1 MNYDPTT
8 AEIIRSTIESGRQA
22 LDPPREHKR
31 ATKEAIQAA
40 LARLDASYALGN
52 KLKGVKRINVKAMRA
67 LAKKHPVG
75 RSYSNVCKMQQLAEL
90 VPTDADWK
98 TLRSI
103 RMTQSG
109 LPLSWSNVVAL
120 VSLSSWDELLET
132 AKLAALENWS
142 AAETRRHIQ
151 RASGGLNR
159 RPGTGRHVRK
169 VKDLTSGL
177 QQLRLDLQVVQKRVA
192 ILRALQTG
200 KTQQTD
206 VLDKLVALDVAIKVI
221 VAECDSPTTAV
232 ELCAGVP

>member
-1 MNYDPTT
+1 MPP
-8 AEIIRSTIESGRQA
+8 RQPKSSGRQSKA
-22 LDPPREHKR
+22 AAKPSTPREPKR

-52 KLKGVKRINVKAMRA
+52 QLKGVKPITAEAMRA
-67 LAKKHPVG
+67 RAKKHPVG
-75 RSYSNVCKMQQLAEL
+75 KSYSNLCKMRQLAVL
-90 VPTDADWK
+90 VPTAADWK

-103 RMTQSG
+103 RMKQSG
-109 LPLSWSNVVAL
+109 LPLSWTNVVAL
-120 VSLSSWDELLET
+120 VSLNGWNKLLET
-132 AKLAALENWS
+132 AKVAARESWS
-142 AAETRRHIQ
+142 AAETRQSIQ

-159 RPGTGRHVRK
+159 RPGTGRGVHE

-192 ILRALQTG
+192 TLRALQTG

-206 VLDKLVALDVAIKVI
+206 VSDKLVALDVAIKAI

>member
-1 MNYDPTT
+1 MAQPKVKSSSRQSKADAKP
-8 AEIIRSTIESGRQA
+8 ST
-22 LDPPREHKR
+22 PRKPKR

-52 KLKGVKRINVKAMRA
+52 KLKGMKPINAKAMRA

-75 RSYSNVCKMQQLAEL
+75 KSYSNLCKMRQLAKL
-90 VPTDADWK
+90 VPSDADWK

-103 RMTQSG
+103 RMKQSG
-109 LPLSWSNVVAL
+109 LPLSWTNVVAL
-120 VSLSSWDELLET
+120 VSLSSWDKLLET
-132 AKLAALENWS
+132 AKLAALESWS

-159 RPGTGRHVRK
+159 RPGTGRSVRK

-177 QQLRLDLQVVQKRVA
+177 QKLRLDLQVVQKRVA
-192 ILRALQTG
+192 TLRALQTG
-200 KTQQTD
+200 MTQQTA
-206 VLDKLVALDVAIKVI
+206 VSDKLVALDVAIKAI

>member
-1 MNYDPTT
+1 MPQRQPKSSVRQSK
-8 AEIIRSTIESGRQA
+8 AAAKPST
-22 LDPPREHKR
+22 PRKPKR

-52 KLKGVKRINVKAMRA
+52 KLKGVKSITAEAMRA

-75 RSYSNVCKMQQLAEL
+75 KSYSNLRKMRQLAEL
-90 VPTDADWK
+90 VPSDANWK
-98 TLRSI
+98 TLLSI

-120 VSLSSWDELLET
+120 VSLNGWDKLLET
-132 AKLAALENWS
+132 AKLAAHESWS
-142 AAETRRHIQ
+142 AAETRQHIQ

-159 RPGTGRHVRK
+159 RPGTGRSVPE

-192 ILRALQTG
+192 ALRTLLNGNTPG
-200 KTQQTD
+200 SP
-206 VLDKLVALDVAIKVI
+206 LSDKLVALYVAATAI
-221 VAECDSPTTAV
+221 VTERLETEADTTS
-232 ELCAGVP
+232 

>member
-1 MNYDPTT
+1 MPQRQPKSSVRQSK
-8 AEIIRSTIESGRQA
+8 AAAKSST
-22 LDPPREHKR
+22 PREPKR

-52 KLKGVKRINVKAMRA
+52 KLKGVKSITAEAMRA

-75 RSYSNVCKMQQLAEL
+75 KSYSNLRKMRQLAEL
-90 VPTDADWK
+90 VPSDADWK

-103 RMTQSG
+103 RMKQSG
-109 LPLSWSNVVAL
+109 LPLSWTNVVAL

-159 RPGTGRHVRK
+159 RPGTGRSVRE

-177 QQLRLDLQVVQKRVA
+177 QKLRLDLQVVQKRVA
-192 ILRALQTG
+192 ALRTLLNGNTPG
-200 KTQQTD
+200 SP
-206 VLDKLVALDVAIKVI
+206 LSDKLVALYVAATAI
-221 VAECDSPTTAV
+221 VTERFETEADTTV
-232 ELCAGVP
+232 